1 MKIGTVEVN
10 SGLLPEGHVVLKVES
25 IDTSKYEDF
34 GKLSIN
40 LVTKSGQKHVERFQ
54 FQKADGSLNEGAQ
67 KAWSYWVGVI
77 LDQWGAGEADT
88 DELVGKYIQADVE
101 HVESDTVSDKTGK
114 PFVNVRLNNM
124 KSADGF
130 DSTDD
135 EENEAPSQND
145 DVEDDLDDLDDL

>member
-1 MKIGTVEVN
+1 MKIKTVQVN
-10 SGLLPEGHVVLKVES
+10 QGLLPEGHVVLKVES
-25 IDTSKYEDF
+25 VDTSKYEDF
-34 GKLSIN
+34 GKLAIN

-101 HVESDTVSDKTGK
+101 HVESDTVNEKTGK
-114 PFVNVRLNNM
+114 PYINVRLNNM
-124 KSADGF
+124 ASADGF
-130 DSTDD
+130 DS
-135 EENEAPSQND
+135 ENDKNEVSSQSD